1 MGGRRGRRGR
11 QGGQESQ
18 EERRSLGRRDD
29 GLSYITTKTPVCLSD
44 CLSPHLSVCVFVL
57 NLS

>member
-1 MGGRRGRRGR
+1 MGGSRGR